1 MSGPSVLLDTNIVLY
16 LLNGDDSLEEMLQ
29 GATVFLSVITKV
41 ELLSHPGMTEP
52 GEKVVRD
59 LLDQSKLMEFSNV
72 IQERTIQLRRKYRL
86 KLPDAVIAATAAFLN
101 VQLITAD
108 KQFTKL
114 KDELTILLIE
124 R

>member
-16 LLNGDDSLEEMLQ
+16 LLNGDDALEEMLQ

-59 LLDQSKLMEFSNV
+59 LLEQAKLMEFSNV

-108 KQFTKL
+108 KQFAKL
-114 KDELTILLIE
+114 KDELSILLIE

>member
-16 LLNGDDSLEEMLQ
+16 LLKGDDKLEGLLQ
-29 GATVFLSVITKV
+29 GTTVFLSVMTKV
-41 ELLSHPGMTEP
+41 ELLSHPVLDEAA
-52 GEKVVRD
+52 EKVIRE
-59 LLDQSKLMEFSNV
+59 LLDQANVMEFSNV
-72 IQERTIQLRRKYRL
+72 IQERTIQLRRKYKM

-108 KQFTKL
+108 KQFAKL
-114 KDELTILLIE
+114 KDELSILLIE

>member
-16 LLNGDDSLEEMLQ
+16 LLNGDDALEEMLQ

-41 ELLSHPGMTEP
+41 ELLSRPGMTEP

-59 LLDQSKLMEFSNV
+59 LLEQAKLMEFSNV

-108 KQFTKL
+108 KQFAKL
-114 KDELTILLIE
+114 KDELSILLIE

>member
-16 LLNGDDSLEEMLQ
+16 LLKGDDKLEGLLQ
-29 GATVFLSVITKV
+29 GTTVFLSVMTKV
-41 ELLSHPGMTEP
+41 ELLSHPVLDEAA
-52 GEKVVRD
+52 EKVIRE
-59 LLDQSKLMEFSNV
+59 LLDQANVMEFSNV
-72 IQERTIQLRRKYRL
+72 IQERTIQLRRKYKM

-108 KQFTKL
+108 KQFAKL
-114 KDELTILLIE
+114 KDELFILLIE

>member
-16 LLNGDDSLEEMLQ
+16 LLKGDDKLEGLLQ
-29 GATVFLSVITKV
+29 GTTVFLSVITKV
-41 ELLSHPGMTEP
+41 ELLSHPVLDEAA
-52 GEKVVRD
+52 EKVIRE
-59 LLDQSKLMEFSNV
+59 LLDQANVMEFSNV
-72 IQERTIQLRRKYRL
+72 IQERTIQLRRKYKM

-108 KQFTKL
+108 KQFAKL
-114 KDELTILLIE
+114 KDELSILLIE